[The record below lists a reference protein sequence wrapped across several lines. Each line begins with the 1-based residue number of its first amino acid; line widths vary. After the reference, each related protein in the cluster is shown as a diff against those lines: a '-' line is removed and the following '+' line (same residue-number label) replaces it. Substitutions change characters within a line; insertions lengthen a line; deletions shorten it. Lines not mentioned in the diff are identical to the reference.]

1 MRNSKLARYHQE
13 PDEEFSGQS
22 FAGNEE
28 WQDVDSSKTEETTA
42 VLKLSSK
49 DDYKAKARYLWTLVD
64 HLDAAP
70 DLKTVFN
77 LQLKSRLTENKNDQS
92 VLALEKLFRHSGF
105 ESATQNL
112 RALLGDVE
120 STTVKPYTPWT
131 EREDIML
138 VPYPHLFAAS
148 AVAQ

>member
-1 MRNSKLARYHQE
+1 LQNS
-13 PDEEFSGQS
+13 
-22 FAGNEE
+22 
-28 WQDVDSSKTEETTA
+28 SSKTEETTA

-112 RALLGDVE
+112 SALLGDVE